1 MSRKSTLSRIK
12 SGIAAAAIVAF
23 ALTGCAPAD
32 NAATDEKAISTV
44 TEGKLTIGTG
54 LPAYEP
60 WVVGDAPESGEGFE
74 AAVAYAIAAE
84 LGFAAEDVVWVRT
97 TFDEAIAPGAK
108 NFDFNL
114 QQYSITEERKANVDL
129 SEPYYVTTQTVITI
143 AGSNAE
149 NAATLADL
157 EGLLIGAA
165 SATTS
170 FTAIEDIIKPTAG
183 AQAFNSND
191 DAKAALASG
200 QIDALVVDL
209 PTALYLTAVEL
220 EGGKIL
226 GQLEGSEGG
235 DSFGLVL
242 DKGSS
247 LTALVNAAIKTLRD
261 NGTLAELEKKWLTD
275 TSAPVLK

>member
-32 NAATDEKAISTV
+32 TAATDESAIT
-44 TEGKLTIGTG
+44 TITPGKLTIGTG
-54 LPAYEP
+54 LPAYAP
-60 WVVGDAPESGEGFE
+60 WVLEDTPESGEGFE

-97 TFDEAIAPGAK
+97 TFEEAIAPGAK

-114 QQYSITEERKANVDL
+114 QQYSITEERKANVDF
-129 SEPYYVTTQTVITI
+129 SDPYYVTTQTVITI
-143 AGSNAE
+143 EGSGAE
-149 NAATLADL
+149 NATTIADLADL
-157 EGLLIGAA
+157 LVGAQTG
-165 SATTS
+165 TTS
-170 FTAIEDIIKPTAG
+170 FTAIEEFIKPTAG
-183 AQAFNSND
+183 ARAFNTND
-191 DAKAALASG
+191 EAKEALRAG
-200 QIDALVVDL
+200 TIDALVLDL
-209 PTALYLTAVEL
+209 PTALFATCCEL
-220 EGGKIL
+220 DGGKIL
-226 GQLEGSEGG
+226 GQLEGAEGG

-247 LTALVNAAIKTLRD
+247 LTAAVNAAIKTLRD
-261 NGTLAELEKKWLTD
+261 NGKLAELEKKWLTD